1 MGRQT
6 HNCTK
11 SDPRKIMA
19 VYSVEADGFTGSRN
33 KASSLYAKASR
44 ASTPKGPRKP
54 RHGVFSAL

>member
-1 MGRQT
+1 
-6 HNCTK
+6 
-11 SDPRKIMA
+11 MA

-54 RHGVFSAL
+54 RHAVFSAL